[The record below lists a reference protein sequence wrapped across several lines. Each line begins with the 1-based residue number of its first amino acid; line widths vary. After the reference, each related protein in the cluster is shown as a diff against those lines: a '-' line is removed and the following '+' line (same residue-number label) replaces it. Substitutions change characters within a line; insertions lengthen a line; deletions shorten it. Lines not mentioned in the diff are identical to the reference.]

1 MINTYTT
8 DEIISR
14 NRQFLEPIPTDM
26 KPVLQTL
33 PDVKAV
39 LFDIYGTLL
48 ISAAGDI
55 QYADIGESA
64 DVIRKSLQKA
74 GVSTTM
80 SSQDLKATYSHLLAK
95 HQNVRRRQGIDYP
108 EVDIRAV
115 WRDFIKD
122 LSGVEPSQ
130 EDAERIATWFEVLS
144 NPTDLMPGAKDI
156 LKVLSESSFHLGLIS
171 NAQFYTRHI
180 LELYLQETLEQMG
193 LSSCLTAFSYEYKE
207 GKPGMLMFS
216 SCASLL
222 LDQEGLQPNEVL
234 YVGNDRLKDVY
245 PAKSVGFLTALFA
258 GDARSLR
265 LREDDRRCHSLTPDL
280 VITELSQLRDCL
292 VGIKKT

>member
-26 KPVLQTL
+26 KPILQTL

-55 QYADIGESA
+55 QYDDIGESA

-80 SSQDLKATYSHLLAK
+80 SSQDLKATYLHLLAK

-144 NPTDLMPGAKDI
+144 NPTDLMPGAKVI
-156 LKVLSESSFHLGLIS
+156 LKDLSESFRLGLIS

-193 LSSCLTAFSYEYKE
+193 ISSSLTALSYEFLE

-216 SCASLL
+216 SCASYLL
-222 LDQEGLQPNEVL
+222 NQEGLQPDEVL
-234 YVGNDRLKDVY
+234 YVGNDCLKDVY
-245 PAKSVGFLTALFA
+245 PAKSVGFRTALFA

-265 LREDDRRCHSLTPDL
+265 LREDDRRCHSLSPDL

-292 VGIKKT
+292 VGI